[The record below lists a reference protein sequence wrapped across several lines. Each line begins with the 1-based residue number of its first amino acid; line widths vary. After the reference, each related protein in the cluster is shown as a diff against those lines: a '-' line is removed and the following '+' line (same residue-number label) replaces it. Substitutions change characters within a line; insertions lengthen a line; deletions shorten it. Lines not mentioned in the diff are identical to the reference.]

1 MDAAAPA
8 AQSGERAFRGA
19 KQSADLSD
27 TKSLAMAREAVKDE
41 VDKVTSRK
49 EGGATKQIDG
59 KIFIQKGKV
68 WTDAAHNDTLRVVDV
83 APYSEAWFALAR
95 ALPEI
100 VPGFSAGDEVLVAG
114 RRLSV
119 RVIATGTTKWTP
131 GQLERVVRDFR
142 GQ

>member
-1 MDAAAPA
+1 
-8 AQSGERAFRGA
+8 
-19 KQSADLSD
+19 
-27 TKSLAMAREAVKDE
+27 VKDE
-41 VDKVTSRK
+41 VDRVKSR
-49 EGGATKQIDG
+49 EGGAAKQIDG

-95 ALPEI
+95 ALPEV
-100 VPGFSAGDEVLVAG
+100 VPSFSVGDEVLVAG

-119 RVIATGTTKWTP
+119 RVISTGTTKWTP
-131 GQLERVVRDFR
+131 GQLERLVRDFR